1 MVVEDVFFLLFI
13 VGGCTFLLIGIL
25 FMFGYHIVCKRLLK
39 MDIRLTIGAQFLT
52 ILLVA
57 YFLLVLIVTLI
68 LRSKTNS
75 QNGSIIL
82 NPIYSYRSAWINSSI
97 SEWRNIILNIAM
109 FIPFGILLP
118 IIFNR
123 FRVVS
128 NILKLTVLMSV
139 LIEVIQLILRR
150 GIFETSDVIHNT
162 MGGLIGFGFF
172 CFIYRLL
179 YIRPINI
186 RKLIIS
192 LLPLIVVL
200 FTFMSLALIYNFQEF
215 GIMRQA
221 YISRNNMDNVAL
233 RTECDFSDNNTN
245 AMVYSSVGIAS
256 ERQIDDFAEQFFS
269 RQGVKYDENQTLKV
283 KKNVAYYMAKNSA
296 GEELH
301 LGIDYLALTYTY
313 ENFSSSDHD
322 IVNVE
327 KELLIDK
334 LKEFGVDIP
343 ENAIYTRDKDGKN
356 HFEIKNDVNGE
367 MAVYGWLDCMF
378 YDDESIKMICNH
390 LVKCKPLREMK
401 IFSEREAYEKIQ
413 KGLFRYDL
421 DEPIETIT
429 INAVE
434 LIYEMDTKGFL
445 QPVYKFE
452 AIVNEEKELDILIP
466 ALK

>member
-1 MVVEDVFFLLFI
+1 MIEITYLQMFLIITAAWISARSVIAVHSKELS
-13 VGGCTFLLIGIL
+13 L
-25 FMFGYHIVCKRLLK
+25 KRELQ
-39 MDIRLTIGAQFLT
+39 M
-52 ILLVA
+52 LLVYICLVVIA
-57 YFLLVLIVTLI
+57 RFVYFPLHHIIGEIGTLKVGFTETTADMI
-68 LRSKTNS
+68 
-75 QNGSIIL
+75 SIIPFNFL
-82 NPIYSYRSAWINSSI
+82 FDRYDGWQI
-97 SEWRNIILNIAM
+97 NIIGNIAM

-221 YISRNNMDNVAL
+221 FISRNNMDKVAL

-269 RQGVKYDENQTLKV
+269 RQGVKYDDNQTLKV
-283 KKNVAYYMAKNSA
+283 KKSVAYYMAKNSA